1 MKSPHFN
8 PGAQIQERNLA
19 SPEARYNE
27 LDSLRGLAAATVV
40 IGHIAVLV
48 FNAPAV
54 AGSGW
59 MHWRHIV
66 ELANRTPLT
75 VLMAGGAAVR
85 FFFVLSGFVLML
97 PYIRRNDNPYAP
109 YIVKRICRIYLPY
122 LAAVAVAV
130 LGNGFLAGYPL
141 PGWGGEVSQT
151 WSVPVSGKVVLQ
163 HVLMLGIFPTARFNT
178 ALWSLVQEMRI
189 SIYYPLIALAV
200 LRLSSRALL
209 ALVVAVEAFVAAL
222 PLFFPHIDMGL
233 ASFPA
238 MLHWSNMFIV
248 GAYMAL
254 HRDRIRAWM
263 ESHSSVRKAALGL
276 FAFLI
281 YSMGIKSV
289 WGKQFGDH
297 VMSRVA
303 KLHFVAHWTTPAFLG
318 YFNVWLGDCMAVFG
332 AVVAICFA
340 LADRRTKAVLNHTLV
355 LWTGRASYSL
365 YLVHATVL
373 FSLLYLLVGT
383 KYLYLL
389 APLYFLLTIIV
400 TAAFYRWVEVPTM
413 HLGKALA
420 RRMTQPKPVTAE
432 PEPSVA
438 N

>member
-1 MKSPHFN
+1 M
-8 PGAQIQERNLA
+8 A

-40 IGHIAVLV
+40 VGHIAVLV
-48 FNAPAV
+48 FNAPSAP
-54 AGSGW
+54 GSGW
-59 MHWRHIV
+59 MQWRHII

-97 PYIRRNDNPYAP
+97 PYIRRKENPYAP

-122 LAAVAVAV
+122 LAAVAFAV
-130 LGNGFLAGYPL
+130 LGNWFLAGYPL

-163 HVLMLGIFPTARFNT
+163 HVAMLGIFPTARFNT

-189 SIYYPLIALAV
+189 SIYYPLIAVAV
-200 LRLSSRALL
+200 LRLSGRALF
-209 ALVVAVEAFVAAL
+209 ALVIAVEAFVAAL
-222 PLFFPHIDMGL
+222 PLFFPNIDMGL

-254 HRDRIRAWM
+254 HRDAIRAWM
-263 ESHSSVRKAALGL
+263 ETHSPLRKAALGL
-276 FAFLI
+276 FAFLV

-289 WGKQFGDH
+289 WGKQFGVH
-297 VMSRVA
+297 VMSHVT
-303 KLHFVAHWTTPAFLG
+303 KLHFVAHWTTPNFLL
-318 YFNVWLGDCMAVFG
+318 YFGMWLGDWMAVFG

-373 FSLLYLLVGT
+373 FALLYLLVGT
-383 KYLYLL
+383 KYLFLL
-389 APLYFLLTIIV
+389 APLYFLLTLIV
-400 TAAFYRWVEVPTM
+400 TAVFYRWVEVPTM
-413 HLGKALA
+413 NLGKFLS
-420 RRMTQPKPVTAE
+420 RRMLQQRPVPAE
-432 PEPSVA
+432 PQPTVA